1 MKTTKTIV
9 VAAMLGCAGNLL
21 AQENMKLTTKEQAL
35 VAIAANEARGDMSGL
50 KSALS
55 DGFNGG
61 LTVSEAKEAL
71 SQLYAYTGFPRS
83 LNALGA
89 LQQVLKDRES
99 AGLTTEAGREA
110 DALPKD
116 YDACARAL
124 RYRRAFRD
132 SPSTTRLLRRPT
144 TT

>member
-1 MKTTKTIV
+1 MKTMKTIV

-89 LQQVLKDRES
+89 LQLVVRPMRCPR
-99 AGLTTEAGREA
+99 TTM
-110 DALPKD
+110 P
-116 YDACARAL
+116 CARAL